1 MAIRNLRYE
10 GDSIL
15 RKTSKDVKEI
25 TPRTASLIDDL
36 IENVHEYDGVG
47 LAAVQVGV
55 LKKICVVVIDPEE
68 LTEYDDDG
76 NVIKEPDP
84 MTHTDGKDI
93 IIINPEIELL
103 DDTVQKGN
111 EGCLSFPGK
120 YGLVTRPDH
129 ILLKAFDR
137 NLKPFELEAKGL
149 LARAICHE
157 TDHMYGIVYVDK
169 VEGPVYEA
177 KEEEEE

>member
-1 MAIRNLRYE
+1 MALRNLRYE
-10 GDSIL
+10 GDPIL
-15 RKTSKDVKEI
+15 RKISKEVKEI
-25 TPRTASLIDDL
+25 TPRTRTLIEDL

-55 LKKICVVVIDPEE
+55 LKRICVVVIDPEE
-68 LTEYDDDG
+68 LINRDEEG
-76 NVIKEPDP
+76 NALNEPDP

-93 IIINPEIELL
+93 IIINPQITVL
-103 DDTVQKGN
+103 DDTTQTGN

-120 YGLVTRPDH
+120 YGCVTRPAH
-129 ILLKAFDR
+129 ILLKACDR

-157 TDHMYGIVYVDK
+157 SDHMDGICYVDK
-169 VEGPVYEA
+169 VEGEIYEA
-177 KEEEEE
+177 AEEEE

>member
-1 MAIRNLRYE
+1 MALRNLRYE
-10 GDSIL
+10 GDPIL
-15 RKTSKDVKEI
+15 RKNSKDVKEI
-25 TPRTASLIDDL
+25 TPRTRALIEDL

-68 LTEYDDDG
+68 LREYDENG

-84 MTHTDGKDI
+84 MTHTNGENI
-93 IIINPEIELL
+93 IIINPEIEQL
-103 DDTVQKGN
+103 DDSVQTGN

-120 YGLVTRPDH
+120 YGRVTRPDH
-129 ILLKAFDR
+129 ILLKAYDKD
-137 NLKPFELEAKGL
+137 LKPFELEARGL

-169 VEGPVYEA
+169 VEGAVYEA
-177 KEEEEE
+177 EEEE

>member
-1 MAIRNLRYE
+1 MALRNLRYE
-10 GDSIL
+10 GDPIL
-15 RKTSKDVKEI
+15 RKNSKDVKEI
-25 TPRTASLIDDL
+25 TPRTRALIEDL

-68 LTEYDDDG
+68 LREYDEDG

-84 MTHTDGKDI
+84 MTHTNGEDI
-93 IIINPEIELL
+93 IIINPEIEQL
-103 DDTVQKGN
+103 DDSVQTGN

-120 YGLVTRPDH
+120 YGRVTRPDH
-129 ILLKAFDR
+129 ILLKAYDKD
-137 NLKPFELEAKGL
+137 LKPFELEARGL

-169 VEGPVYEA
+169 VEGAVYEA
-177 KEEEEE
+177 EEEE

>member
-1 MAIRNLRYE
+1 MALRNLRYE
-10 GDSIL
+10 GDPIL
-15 RKTSKDVKEI
+15 RKNSKDVKEI
-25 TPRTASLIDDL
+25 TPRTRVLIEDL

-68 LTEYDDDG
+68 LREYDEDG

-84 MTHTDGKDI
+84 MTHTNGEDI
-93 IIINPEIELL
+93 IIINPEIEQL
-103 DDTVQKGN
+103 DDSVQTGN

-120 YGLVTRPDH
+120 YGRVTRPDH
-129 ILLKAFDR
+129 ILLKAYDKD
-137 NLKPFELEAKGL
+137 LKPFELEARGL

-169 VEGPVYEA
+169 VEGAVYEA
-177 KEEEEE
+177 EEEE

>member
-1 MAIRNLRYE
+1 MALRNLRYE
-10 GDSIL
+10 GDPIL
-15 RKTSKDVKEI
+15 RKNSKDVKEI
-25 TPRTASLIDDL
+25 TPRTRALIDDL

-68 LTEYDDDG
+68 LREYDEDG

-84 MTHTDGKDI
+84 MTHTNGEDI
-93 IIINPEIELL
+93 IIINPEIEQL
-103 DDTVQKGN
+103 DDSVQTGN

-120 YGLVTRPDH
+120 YGRVTRPDH
-129 ILLKAFDR
+129 ILLKAYDKD
-137 NLKPFELEAKGL
+137 LKPFELEARGL

-169 VEGPVYEA
+169 VEGAVYEA
-177 KEEEEE
+177 EEEE